1 MGHTAL
7 VASANLQPQEVV
19 LFDNTATA
27 GDANQ
32 AGTDS
37 SSARENGDNV
47 SIPTTT
53 TTSGTTVYTNSG
65 ISALQTELSQTQ
77 ANKAAIQQVLND
89 MLENQNSFI
98 ENLQELDAQILEY
111 QDKIDQLQVQQEIAQ
126 NTVDYLSVE
135 LASAQ
140 DAESEQYERLKAHI
154 QDEYE
159 NGNFS
164 YLDILFGQT
173 KHLNYIP
180 MEERMEYIQ
189 QVDSYDQRALQ
200 ELTDARQTV
209 ADKEALYLSMCDDID
224 LLEDIYTTEQETL
237 NDLST
242 AKEAQI
248 NQYQIEIDETQSDL
262 DTLDEL
268 ENQQSAQIAEIEAKY
283 QAAIAASTLTYNG
296 DTFLWP
302 MPTSTTITS
311 TFGYR
316 DKPSVEGATSYHGGI
331 DIACSEGSEVLAA
344 ADGTVI
350 YASYLG
356 TAGNAVVISHG
367 SGVST
372 CYYHLSAYNCS
383 VGDSVSRGQVVAYS
397 GNTGASTGPHLH
409 FSVRLNGSYVDPMP
423 YLGY

>member
-1 MGHTAL
+1 
-7 VASANLQPQEVV
+7 
-19 LFDNTATA
+19 
-27 GDANQ
+27 
-32 AGTDS
+32 
-37 SSARENGDNV
+37 
-47 SIPTTT
+47 
-53 TTSGTTVYTNSG
+53 
-65 ISALQTELSQTQ
+65 
-77 ANKAAIQQVLND
+77 
-89 MLENQNSFI
+89 
-98 ENLQELDAQILEY
+98 
-111 QDKIDQLQVQQEIAQ
+111 
-126 NTVDYLSVE
+126 
-135 LASAQ
+135 
-140 DAESEQYERLKAHI
+140 
-154 QDEYE
+154 
-159 NGNFS
+159 
-164 YLDILFGQT
+164 
-173 KHLNYIP
+173 
-180 MEERMEYIQ
+180 MEYIQ

-331 DIACSEGSEVLAA
+331 DIACSEGSSI
-344 ADGTVI
+344 GRKRWH
-350 YASYLG
+350 
-356 TAGNAVVISHG
+356 SHL
-367 SGVST
+367 
-372 CYYHLSAYNCS
+372 CIL
-383 VGDSVSRGQVVAYS
+383 S
-397 GNTGASTGPHLH
+397 GNCG
-409 FSVRLNGSYVDPMP
+409 
-423 YLGY
+423 